1 MKRLLLAAAALS
13 LPLVACSASTDRSD
27 EKVLMNSQSIQ
38 GGQADP
44 DDVNVLGLY
53 MQNGWQGGMCTGTL
67 IAPNLVLTARHCIS
81 GLTPDLKG
89 QVQCAV
95 SKFTTPYSGSKVY
108 ASTDMQLSQQSS
120 YTQGA
125 DIRVPGES
133 DSACG
138 YDVALVILAQNMDI
152 TPRVPRI
159 DIEPQAG
166 EPYTAIGYGAQSDTA
181 QWTAGTRMKLEGL
194 TVQCSP
200 GTCPSAYGVQST
212 EFLGDTGIC
221 SGDSGGPAVDAD
233 GKVIGVVSRGLQ
245 GCTAPTYGAL
255 TPWHDWIMQVAVEAA
270 AKGGYQPPFWALSGK
285 SDPDEPPPVG
295 TGGEGGGSGSA
306 QGQACSATQGCP
318 TGFSCLADS
327 TADQGTCT
335 AQCDASN
342 PCAGGLECN
351 ADLNVCIAAQAPD
364 GNASSS
370 GSSGGCSVSGGS
382 ERGPVKPVPWI
393 VGALGLAFGI
403 LRRRR
408 PR

>member
-1 MKRLLLAAAALS
+1 MPNMKRSLLAAAALS
-13 LPLVACSASTDRSD
+13 LPLIACSASTDGRN
-27 EKVLMNSQSIQ
+27 EKVLTNSQQIQ
-38 GGQADP
+38 GGQLDT

-53 MQNGWQGGMCTGTL
+53 MQNGWSGGMCTGTL

-81 GLTPDLKG
+81 GLTPDLQG
-89 QVQCAV
+89 QVQCSV
-95 SKFTTPYSGSKVY
+95 SKFTSPYAGASVF
-108 ASTDMQLSQQSS
+108 ASTDSQLSQSS
-120 YTQGA
+120 PYTQGA
-125 DIRVPGES
+125 EIRVPAES

-138 YDVALVILAQNMDI
+138 YDVALVILANNMDI
-152 TPRVPRI
+152 APRVPRI
-159 DIEPQAG
+159 DLEPQEG

-194 TVQCSP
+194 KVQCSP
-200 GTCPSAYGVQST
+200 GNCPSIYGVQST

-221 SGDSGGPAVDAD
+221 SGDSGGPAIDAN

-245 GCTAPTYGAL
+245 GCTEPTYGAI
-255 TPWHDWIMQVAVEAA
+255 TPWRDWIMQVAVEAA

-295 TGGEGGGSGSA
+295 SGGGSGQSSG
-306 QGQACSATQGCP
+306 QGQPCSASQACP
-318 TGFSCLADS
+318 SGFGCLADS
-327 TADQGTCT
+327 TADQGYCAAT
-335 AQCDASN
+335 CDASN
-342 PCAGGLECN
+342 PCAGGLECT
-351 ADLNVCIAAQAPD
+351 DLGVCVDAQAPD

-393 VGALGLAFGI
+393 VGILGLALGT

-408 PR
+408 R